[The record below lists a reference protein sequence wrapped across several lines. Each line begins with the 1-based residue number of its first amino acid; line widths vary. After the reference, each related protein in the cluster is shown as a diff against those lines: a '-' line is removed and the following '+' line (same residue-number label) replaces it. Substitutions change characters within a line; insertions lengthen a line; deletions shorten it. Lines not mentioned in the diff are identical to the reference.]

1 MTLGERI
8 GQYRRTLGISQEEL
22 GARLGVSR
30 QAVSKWETGAAA
42 PDMNNLMAL
51 AREFRISMAELA
63 ETPEGPP
70 PEDAPAPET
79 APVSG
84 PAARR
89 PRFFWPVLCGVL
101 AALLVLV
108 LAAVFLHIRS
118 QRIVPSKEAVEGEP
132 SAAEQTSPVPY
143 PATDFALL
151 WTNSDGNEEFLEL
164 GDQEDFFPFGTSLEL
179 TAPEEVL
186 DTDFHLTDLHNAV
199 CGAISLS
206 YLHTEQDPEMDPVS
220 VECESVIRLSTIAS
234 SAHTP
239 RGIHAGSTK
248 ADVAAAYGDGLVY
261 CLKEE
266 GSYTLVPHDYCYAY
280 QTAEHPTYS
289 LLFFMRDGQ
298 VAGILAENVMDQGL
312 DAYAP
317 NNVSRFPTING
328 EPDFSQ
334 RQEPEREDIDDTR
347 RAYIAW
353 NQLVTNNNL
362 SAEERYACRRDTF
375 GLLPYLDWGEFMT
388 LGGTEYPDDTAFAFM
403 DWLARQD
410 SYSQGE
416 MLSIQMGCT
425 AKGLDGA
432 YSESYCAILCKA
444 LFYDPVSFAKALA
457 TDGVDEEVKW
467 NAIMDTAYDAELY
480 PAELDAA
487 VNALDSAIDGGVF
500 TEEQKG
506 WAKLLRLYL
515 LTPID
520 ERVNQPKT
528 PAELT

>member
-1 MTLGERI
+1 MTLGDRI
-8 GQYRRTLGISQEEL
+8 AQYRKNLGISQEEL

-51 AREFRISMAELA
+51 AREFHISMAELT

-70 PEDAPAPET
+70 SEDAPAPET
-79 APVSG
+79 SPVSG
-84 PAARR
+84 PASGQ

-101 AALLVLV
+101 AALLVVV
-108 LAAVFLHIRS
+108 LAVVFLHIRS
-118 QRIVPSKEAVEGEP
+118 QRILPSEEAVAGG
-132 SAAEQTSPVPY
+132 SSTTEQTSPVPY

-186 DTDFHLTDLHNAV
+186 DTDFHLTVLHDAV
-199 CGAISLS
+199 CGAINLS
-206 YLHTEQDPEMDPVS
+206 YLHTEQDLETDPAS
-220 VECESVIRLSTIAS
+220 VECESVIRLSTIAPS
-234 SAHTP
+234 VHTP
-239 RGIHAGSTK
+239 RGIHTGSTK
-248 ADVAAAYGDGLVY
+248 ADVAAAYGDELVY

-266 GSYTLVPHDYCYAY
+266 DGYTLTSHDYYYIY
-280 QTAEHPTYS
+280 QPESAFSRY
-289 LLFFMRDGQ
+289 LAIYMRDGL
-298 VAGILAENVMDQGL
+298 VAGLWVEDLI
-312 DAYAP
+312 DAGNDFFLP
-317 NNVSRFPTING
+317 DNVSRFPTVNG

-334 RQEPEREDIDDTR
+334 RQEPEREDMDDTR

-362 SAEERYACRRDTF
+362 SAEERYAYRRDAFT
-375 GLLPYLDWGEFMT
+375 LLPYLDWGEFMT
-388 LGGTEYPDDTAFAFM
+388 LGGTEYPEDTAFAFM

-416 MLSIQMGCT
+416 MLDIQMGCT

-432 YSESYCAILCKA
+432 YTESYCYILSRA

-457 TDGVDEEVKW
+457 ADGVDEEVKW
-467 NAIMDTAYDAELY
+467 QAIRFTAYDAELY
-480 PAELDAA
+480 PVEVDAA

-500 TEEQKG
+500 TEEQEG

-520 ERVNQPKT
+520 ERINLPKT
-528 PAELT
+528 PA